1 MNKAPSKW
9 TDQRIE
15 LFLGHLLRY
24 GVILAAVVVIVGGIA
39 YLREQGGGQPRQ
51 QVFRGEPAG
60 LRHMQGIIEGALAFE
75 SRALI
80 QFGLLLLIATPVARV
95 VFSAIAFFLQGDR
108 LYVVVTLV
116 VFGVLI
122 YSLAGPHP

>member
-1 MNKAPSKW
+1 MNTPPIRW

-15 LFLGHLLRY
+15 HFLGHLLRY
-24 GVILAAVVVIVGGIA
+24 GVILAATVVFLGGIA
-39 YLREQGGGQPRQ
+39 YLREWGAAEPKQK
-51 QVFRGEPAG
+51 VFRGEPED
-60 LRHMQGIIEGALAFE
+60 LRHPHSIIEGALAFE

-95 VFSAIAFFLQGDR
+95 VFSAIGFFLQGDR
-108 LYVVVTLV
+108 LYVVVTLF
-116 VFGVLI
+116 VFVVLI